1 MNIWKKI
8 GFLTTFTLPI
18 SLVLA
23 HYYGIGVLLFFPFI
37 YAYVLSPFID
47 LIMGRDSRNVMKDEV
62 DSLTEEKYFD
72 VLVYAHVW
80 IQIGLLVWSVFVLPT
95 EPVNWLKIFALIS
108 GQGVYSASIINV
120 AHELGHRNSAI
131 AQFHARLALVSVA
144 YSHFTVEHNRGHH
157 VHVATPL
164 DPATSKKNQTL
175 YEFWIQTLIGSFK
188 SAWKLE
194 KTRLSKINIKEWSVS
209 NKVIS
214 GHLLTVLFF
223 AFLICLG
230 FLISGKIF
238 WAILLFLVVQS
249 AIAILSL
256 EAVNYIEHYGIMR
269 KINEA
274 GRYERVNPL
283 HSWNSNHLYSNFM
296 LFQLQRHSDHHANAS
311 KPYQVLN
318 HVEDSPQL
326 PFGYPL
332 MIIMSMIPTI
342 FFRKV
347 NPILESWESK
357 VGIG

>member
-1 MNIWKKI
+1 MTIWKKI
-8 GFLTTFTLPI
+8 GFIATFSLP
-18 SLVLA
+18 LFVVLA
-23 HYYGIGVLLFFPFI
+23 HYYGQGIWAFLPAI
-37 YAYVLSPFID
+37 YAYGFSPFLD
-47 LIMGRDSRNVMKDEV
+47 LAIGRDTQNVLKEEV
-62 DSLTEEKYFD
+62 ENLTQDRYFD

-80 IQIGLLVWSVFVLPT
+80 IQIGLLMWSVYVLAF
-95 EPVNWLKIFALIS
+95 EPMSWFMILALIS

-144 YSHFTVEHNRGHH
+144 YSYFTVEHNRGHH

-164 DPATSKKNQTL
+164 DPATSKKNQTV
-175 YEFWIQTLIGSFK
+175 YDFWVQTLVGSFK

-194 KTRLSKINIKEWSVS
+194 KTRLAKLDKSEWSLE
-209 NKVIS
+209 NKVWS
-214 GHLLTVLFF
+214 GQWLTVLIF
-223 AFLICLG
+223 AALTLLAWVFV
-230 FLISGKIF
+230 GKFVWVIV
-238 WAILLFLVVQS
+238 LFLLAQS
-249 AIAILSL
+249 TIAILSL

-269 KINEA
+269 KMNEA

-283 HSWNSNHLYSNFM
+283 HSWNSNHSYSNFM

-311 KPYQVLN
+311 KPYQVLS
-318 HVEDSPQL
+318 HMEESPQL

-332 MIIMSMIPTI
+332 MIMMSLFPVI